1 MIEETAI
8 SNKIYDYNIE
18 MSILCNLLY
27 DSKLIDE
34 IQSEIDYRDFY
45 DNRNKEIYKLL
56 LKLRKEKKDF
66 DNIIFKSFA
75 RQNDKLDIIGE
86 EYIDSLFE
94 NIYTSQKIEIYAER
108 LKELSTRRKLVD
120 ACQVTTTKVYN
131 GQEESRD
138 IIEQLE
144 QKMTEINNRNG
155 INNVTTV
162 QDLLTDFLDRVS
174 QKKKIS
180 DSVTTGYADFNNLTL
195 GGLHPSELVI
205 LAARPGMG
213 KTALALNMALNA
225 AKDNKKVLLL
235 SLEMG
240 TDQLMDRLLSMQS
253 NVPLKNIRGKF
264 CNDHE
269 LMKLA
274 DAVATLT
281 NYSSISISETTNLTI
296 YDISQMARKLKREED
311 GLDLLIIDY
320 LQLIKSTSDN
330 RTREQQV
337 SEISRALKTLAIEL
351 KIPIIALAQLSRGVE
366 NREGNRPKLSDIR
379 ESGSIEQDADL
390 VLFLYRNSYY
400 KREDQN
406 YKSQITELSIDKN
419 RNGSQG
425 IVYLTFDAEC
435 QKFYDTPPD
444 AINSYKAKIEQEKM

>member
-264 CNDHE
+264 CNDQE

-435 QKFYDTPPD
+435 QKFYDTPQD
-444 AINSYKAKIEQEKM
+444 SINSYKAKIEQEKM